1 MTDDD
6 RSDGDLAR
14 DVARR
19 APDSARAEEELCT
32 RLWPRLRLYGRRHLG
47 DETAALDL
55 AQDAIV
61 VVLAA
66 LREGRVENPD
76 RVGSFALGTARRLS
90 LEAHRKRQR
99 RDGIVARSRDE
110 LAGAPARPPEFTR
123 VDALRLARCLEQL
136 AARGRSALLLSFY
149 AEADAAV
156 IAREL
161 GTSTG
166 NVRVIRHRALAQ
178 VADCLG
184 VDEVEHA

>member
-1 MTDDD
+1 MDD

-14 DVARR
+14 HVTMR
-19 APDSARAEEELCT
+19 APDAARAEEELCA

-47 DETAALDL
+47 DEAAALDL

-66 LREGRVENPD
+66 LREGRIKDPE

-90 LEAHRKRQR
+90 IENHRKRQR
-99 RDGIVARSRDE
+99 RDGIVAKSRDE
-110 LAGAPARPPEFTR
+110 LAGAPAGPPEFTR
-123 VDALRLARCLEQL
+123 VDALRVVGCLEQL
-136 AARGRSALLLSFY
+136 AARGRSALLLTFY
-149 AEADAAV
+149 AELDATV

-161 GTSTG
+161 GTSAG

-184 VDEVEHA
+184 VDEVLHG